1 MAHLTRPAEISGVSA
16 GSFPE
21 TAAGNRA
28 YVTPCKYIFFVN
40 EYKYLLKRGKTGTES
55 DGDKASAVRCPSET
69 VSSVQDMFV
78 LKQSVKAE

>member
-28 YVTPCKYIFFVN
+28 YTQ
-40 EYKYLLKRGKTGTES
+40 RGPNIILIS
-55 DGDKASAVRCPSET
+55 
-69 VSSVQDMFV
+69 
-78 LKQSVKAE
+78 

>member
-28 YVTPCKYIFFVN
+28 YGLPYF
-40 EYKYLLKRGKTGTES
+40 LK
-55 DGDKASAVRCPSET
+55 V
-69 VSSVQDMFV
+69 V
-78 LKQSVKAE
+78 L

>member
-28 YVTPCKYIFFVN
+28 YVWCWEIYISRQIKI
-40 EYKYLLKRGKTGTES
+40 YIT
-55 DGDKASAVRCPSET
+55 
-69 VSSVQDMFV
+69 
-78 LKQSVKAE
+78 

>member
-28 YVTPCKYIFFVN
+28 YVFLRFGIK
-40 EYKYLLKRGKTGTES
+40 
-55 DGDKASAVRCPSET
+55 
-69 VSSVQDMFV
+69 
-78 LKQSVKAE
+78 KQQYVTSLPHSLIS

>member
-28 YVTPCKYIFFVN
+28 YCLLRSLVKYFSTREDKFCISKWLCNIF
-40 EYKYLLKRGKTGTES
+40 YLFSCVVIHGL
-55 DGDKASAVRCPSET
+55 
-69 VSSVQDMFV
+69 
-78 LKQSVKAE
+78 